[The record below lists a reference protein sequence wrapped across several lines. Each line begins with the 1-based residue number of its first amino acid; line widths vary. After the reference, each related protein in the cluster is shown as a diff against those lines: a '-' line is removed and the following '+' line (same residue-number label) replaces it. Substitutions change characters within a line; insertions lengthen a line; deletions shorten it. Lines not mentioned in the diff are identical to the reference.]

1 MGTWNPGPGA
11 TSGNDIFLGDSAA
24 DVADGGDGADDL
36 SGAGGAD
43 TLTGGNGDDIL
54 RPGDDLAVDVI
65 SGGADYDVVDYSNVL
80 TNGMVFA
87 ETGGYFTYF
96 SSNPLAAP
104 DTFSG
109 IEEIIG
115 TSQSDWLRASGA
127 VTVIRGGDGYDLLS
141 ADGTQT
147 VYGGAGRDF
156 FDFSLGGNYTIADF
170 VVGED
175 RFMGTNPFVAV
186 STSGADSILQ
196 LTNGNLLRV
205 SNVTGLTL
213 AQWNAMAGG
222 GGVYVTSGSG
232 FSSTTT
238 GAGADW
244 AWSGNGNDA
253 IYAGDGDDVLIGGT
267 GGDTLRGD
275 LGDDYLEGG
284 DGQDYLLGREDNDTI
299 DGGADADEIY
309 GDAGADVIRGGSGVD
324 LMYGGAGADS
334 FIIRA
339 ADVGAGDRYD
349 GEGDTDTLVIQ
360 SGGLVDLSGAILV
373 SIERLAFESIGAGG
387 VSAVALSTSQLGAG
401 FPATAE
407 IVGSALG
414 DSLQLTMSSSGA
426 FTVQFMYTN
435 WTLPDETVVIGTSA
449 VDTITGAAYRD
460 VLNGGLGAD
469 TLYGLQGDDIL
480 NGQADNDTIY
490 GGDNFD
496 IIRGGAGI
504 DQMYGEGGNDT
515 FFSNSA
521 EHVAGDLYDGGAG
534 TDTINVESGA
544 LVDLRTATLVS
555 IEQLGFVYSGAPGV
569 SAVALN
575 TSQIGAGLSA
585 TGTIIGQALV
595 ADSLQ
600 LTMSSGGAFTVQFSY
615 TSWEASDETNITGTG
630 AQDTIT
636 GSAYRDVVLAGS
648 LADTVYGLQGND
660 ALYGQFGF
668 DTLVGAEGA
677 DLLNGGPGNDTL
689 DGGFDADILDG
700 GLDADTL
707 NGGDGD
713 DVLYGRTQSDI
724 MNGDAGADT
733 LYGGDGDDTMS
744 GGDGADILDGLN
756 NNDTINGGN
765 DNDTLYG
772 RQNNDTLHG
781 DAGNDTIYGGDGD
794 DVMYG
799 GLNDDFIDGSNNNDT
814 AFGGDGDDIIYGRQ
828 GNDGLEGGADDDTIY
843 GGDGDDTLIGEAGAD
858 YLEGGN
864 GIDVLNGGLGAD
876 TLWGGPGADTYVFDA
891 ALGAGNVDAIIGF
904 SPVDDLFILSG
915 TVFTSLSLGALSAGQ
930 FVIGTESLDADDR
943 IIYDPITGNIYFD
956 IDGTLGDDV
965 PVLFATVTPGLA
977 LTAADFIVG
986 P

>member
-11 TSGNDIFLGDSAA
+11 TSGNDIFLGDNTN
-24 DVADGGDGADDL
+24 DIADGGDGADDL

-43 TLTGGNGDDIL
+43 TLTGGNGNDIL
-54 RPGDDLAVDVI
+54 RPGDDLSVDVI
-65 SGGADYDVVDYSNVL
+65 SGGADYDIVDYSNVVS
-80 TNGMVFA
+80 NGMVLT
-87 ETGGYFTYF
+87 ETGGYLTYF
-96 SSNPLAAP
+96 SSNPLAGP

-115 TSQSDWLRASGA
+115 TSQSDWLQATGG
-127 VTVIRGGDGYDLLS
+127 VIVIRGGEGYDLLS

-170 VVGED
+170 TVGED

-196 LTNGNLLRV
+196 LTNGNLLRI

-222 GGVYVTSGSG
+222 GGVFVTSGSG
-232 FSSTTT
+232 FSTTTT

-253 IYAGDGDDVLIGGT
+253 IYSSDGDDVLIGGT

-275 LGDDYLEGG
+275 VGNDYLEGG

-299 DGGADADEIY
+299 DGGADDDEIY
-309 GDAGADVIRGGSGVD
+309 GDGGADTIRGGSGVD
-324 LMYGGAGADS
+324 EIYGGAGADS

-339 ADVGAGDRYD
+339 ADVGVGDRYD

-360 SGGLVDLSGAILV
+360 SGGLVNLHDALLV
-373 SIERLAFESIGAGG
+373 SIERLAFESIGGS
-387 VSAVALSTSQLGAG
+387 VSAVALTTSQLGAG

-426 FTVQFMYTN
+426 FTVQFTYTN
-435 WTLPDETVVIGTSA
+435 WNLPDETVVIGTSA

-460 VLNGGLGAD
+460 VLNAGNGAD

-480 NGQADNDTIY
+480 NGEADNDILY
-490 GGDNFD
+490 GGDSID
-496 IIRGGAGI
+496 ILRGGAGL

-515 FFSNSA
+515 FVTNST
-521 EHVAGDLYDGGAG
+521 EHVAGDLYDGGAD
-534 TDTINVESGA
+534 TDSINVESGA
-544 LVDLRTATLVS
+544 LVNLRTASLVS
-555 IEQLGFVYSGAPGV
+555 IEQLRFVFSGAPGV
-569 SAVALN
+569 SAVGLN

-585 TGTIIGQALV
+585 SATIIGQGLV

-600 LTMSSGGAFTVQFSY
+600 LTMSSGGALTVQFSY
-615 TSWEASDETNITGTG
+615 SNWDADDETNITGTS

-660 ALYGQFGF
+660 ALYGQAGF

-677 DLLNGGPGNDTL
+677 DLLNGGAGNDTL
-689 DGGFDADILDG
+689 DGGFDADTLDG

-713 DVLYGRTQSDI
+713 DVLYGRSGIDV
-724 MNGDAGADT
+724 MNGDAGVDT
-733 LYGGDGDDTMS
+733 LYGGDGNDTMS
-744 GGDGADILDGLN
+744 GGDGNDLLDGLN
-756 NNDTINGGN
+756 NDDTLNGGN

-772 RQNNDTLHG
+772 RQNNDTLNG

-794 DVMYG
+794 DAMNG
-799 GLNDDFIDGSNNNDT
+799 GLNDDLLDGGNDNDT
-814 AFGGDGDDIIYGRQ
+814 GNGGDGDDIIYGRQ
-828 GNDGLEGGADDDTIY
+828 GNDTIEGGADDDTLY
-843 GGDGDDTLIGEAGAD
+843 GGDGDDTVSGGSGAD
-858 YLEGGN
+858 YLEAGN
-864 GIDVLNGGLGAD
+864 GIDVLSGGLGAD
-876 TLWGGPGADTYVFDA
+876 TLWGGTGADTYVFDA
-891 ALGAGNVDAIIGF
+891 ALGAGNVDTIIGF
-904 SPVDDLFILSG
+904 STVDDIFL
-915 TVFTSLSLGALSAGQ
+915 LSAGV
-930 FVIGTESLDADDR
+930 FTGLSVGALAAGNFRIGTEALDADDR
-943 IIYDPITGNIYFD
+943 ILYDPVTGNLYFD
-956 IDGTLGDDV
+956 VDGTLGDDV
-965 PVLFATVTPGLA
+965 PVLFATVAPGLA